1 METMTPEPDAHR
13 ACRSQ
18 PVAITMLHPSPTNPR
33 KTFAGERF
41 DQMVDSVRG
50 RGGGMSGITDEQI
63 EALAAKHLKYQ
74 EEGSEVSGVYAF
86 ARALLAEPDGAP
98 ATAADWP
105 RNTCS
110 ASRHAAQIAR
120 LMARGDLNWLED
132 AHHVAESITATC
144 EALWTARSELF
155 GKTEQLPAARDA
167 DPLRDAYELTEL
179 TARTTDSASCDL

>member
-1 METMTPEPDAHR
+1 MRDE
-13 ACRSQ
+13 
-18 PVAITMLHPSPTNPR
+18 L
-33 KTFAGERF
+33 
-41 DQMVDSVRG
+41 
-50 RGGGMSGITDEQI
+50 GITDENAVTDAI
-63 EALAAKHLKYQ
+63 FLRGLEALEREMPWLPPAK
-74 EEGSEVSGVYAF
+74 
-86 ARALLAEPDGAP
+86 PT
-98 ATAADWP
+98 TAADWP